1 MLAGNIA
8 HKTGTISQR
17 IALVISNGDYLT
29 AGIWVLIMLAI
40 AFVILLAMNL
50 ISGMGMKNVHR
61 W

>member
-17 IALVISNGDYLT
+17 IAQVINNGDYLT
-29 AGIWVLIMLAI
+29 AGVWVIIMLAI
-40 AFVILLAMNL
+40 AFIILLAMNL
-50 ISGMGMKNVHR
+50 ISGKGMKNVHR